1 MNFKK
6 VLFSKWTRWIVSL
19 SLLTLLLFITDISL
33 LLENIALA
41 KLHWLTA
48 AVFFT
53 LFLTAF
59 GAVKW
64 WFLMPRSR
72 TGPMSFVRVNFIS
85 NFVGMFI
92 PGIVG
97 IEAARIAGI
106 TRSSKD
112 LAATVASVLV
122 DRLFGL
128 FSLGLVVAIGGVTA
142 REIVPPLV
150 TLGCATLLVAILAG
164 TFLLMSHTFRR
175 LLERLLPEKI
185 FSQLN
190 KLFECLDLYRNRK
203 HLLAGSLLLS
213 VTFQLLRVGLVVML
227 CKSLGIAVAL
237 TYLLIVVPVALFVQ
251 MLPISVFGIG
261 IRESAMI
268 TLLAVAGV
276 STESA
281 FALSILLMA
290 VQIISVLPG
299 GIWMAM
305 GQRLNIPEQP

>member
-1 MNFKK
+1 
-6 VLFSKWTRWIVSL
+6 
-19 SLLTLLLFITDISL
+19 
-33 LLENIALA
+33 
-41 KLHWLTA
+41 
-48 AVFFT
+48 
-53 LFLTAF
+53 
-59 GAVKW
+59 
-64 WFLMPRSR
+64 
-72 TGPMSFVRVNFIS
+72 VRVNFIS

-213 VTFQLLRVGLVVML
+213 VTFQLLRVGMVVML

-237 TYLLIVVPVALFVQ
+237 TYLLIVVPVALFVH

-261 IRESAMI
+261 VRESAMI